1 MNLRLEQHP
10 TYPGTDNLMAGDV
23 VLGQIDHPA
32 AMVLRGRARD
42 WPWPGLAAFPA
53 SVAADAARA
62 LAMASDE
69 MTEARARLGD
79 AHNAA
84 RLGEV
89 TTVRAC
95 LAAVDAA
102 VAAAKAWRALA
113 GYEVDHE

>member
-23 VLGQIDHPA
+23 VLGQIDQPA

-53 SVAADAARA
+53 SVAADPARA

-69 MTEARARLGD
+69 MTEAVVRLRA

-84 RLGEV
+84 YVGDAA
-89 TTVRAC
+89 TVRAR
-95 LAAVDAA
+95 LAEVDAA

>member
-1 MNLRLEQHP
+1 MELRLEPHP
-10 TYPGTDNLMAGDV
+10 TYPGTDNLIAGDA
-23 VLGQIDHPA
+23 VLGQIDQPA
-32 AMVLRGRARD
+32 AVVLRGRARD
-42 WPWPGLAAFPA
+42 WLWPSLATFPA
-53 SVAADAARA
+53 FVAADPARA

-69 MTEARARLGD
+69 MAEARARLGE
-79 AHNAA
+79 AYNAA

-113 GYEVDHE
+113 GYEVSHE